1 MSARYNG
8 PTQGR
13 PLQKHDTDHQPMT
26 GYLNK
31 FFTYLEIEKNYSPHT
46 ILNYRIDL
54 VEFSK
59 FLGECHCEEPKATK
73 QSLSIKDVEYS
84 DLRRFL
90 AQLKGRNLKPRTLS
104 RKLSSLRSFFKFLQ
118 REKVIQANPAKLLVT
133 PKLDKPLPHFM
144 SEEESVQLIEAPK
157 SGKINSP
164 RDKAIFE
171 ILYSTGIRVS
181 ELVGLNVDDVD
192 FFGNIIKVRGKGK
205 KERMVPVGDTALNV
219 LKEYLD
225 KRSSSTPP
233 VGGVRE
239 GGFIFANKNGTR
251 LGDRSVR
258 NIINK
263 YILEQAMS
271 QHVTPHMFRHSFATH
286 LLNHGA
292 DLRSVQ
298 ELLGHVNLS
307 TTQIYT
313 HLTTDKLKKVY
324 DQAHPRA

>member
-1 MSARYNG
+1 M
-8 PTQGR
+8 
-13 PLQKHDTDHQPMT
+13 KK
-26 GYLNK
+26 YLDK
-31 FFTYLEIEKNYSPHT
+31 FFTYLEIEKNYSAHT

-54 VEFSK
+54 EEFAK
-59 FLGECHCEEPKATK
+59 FLDKTSVE
-73 QSLSIKDVEYS
+73 SVEYS

-90 AQLKGRNLKPRTLS
+90 AQLKGRNLKPRSLA
-104 RKLSSLRSFFKFLQ
+104 RKLSSLRSFFKYLQ

-192 FFGNIIKVRGKGK
+192 FIGNIIKVMGKGK
-205 KERMVPVGDTALNV
+205 KERIVPVGDQALTV

-225 KRSSSTPP
+225 SRKVDHQFVFVNR
-233 VGGVRE
+233 G
-239 GGFIFANKNGTR
+239 GTR
-251 LGDRSVR
+251 LSDRSVR